1 MGQLL
6 TLSRAAQLIGVSRH
20 ELQRRIR
27 NGELSAFDGMVASDD
42 LWRCFPDVRVDEAN
56 VFEPVAPFAG
66 FSGAKCG
73 RERILPSKEV
83 LARRMFTQSN
93 ELADLRRHL
102 ARYHDLIEALQAQIA
117 AMPADDPVA
126 RQMGKTIEDGLASVL
141 ASQEPIDQVAVMDEV
156 LRVVAAQV
164 SIRPSGHEFLVEGS
178 ETILEAA
185 LHAGLAP
192 AYGCGNGNC
201 GLCKARVIEGEVRQ
215 VRNYDYVM
223 SAAEQAQHYTLLCS
237 HTAVSDLVIEM
248 VEARTPADI
257 PLQEVVARVKSVSP
271 LDDRTYQLRLQSPR
285 SNRLRFLAG
294 QRVTLGIHSQ
304 KTDWLGDH
312 AIASCPCDEHN
323 LMFHISRAQ
332 ADAGDGFAAAL
343 FAGAVQTG
351 DAVNI
356 RGPYGEFVLDQA
368 SPRAMAFVCC
378 DTGYAPVQGLIEHAL
393 AMDSAPALALYWVT
407 TRPGGHYRDGQCRAW
422 AAALDNF
429 RYCPVTAGDAAVG
442 GKAAVADIV
451 VDIANVAQWDFYVA
465 GHEAFVAAVT
475 AGLVAAGVPSAQVV
489 GETTW

>member
-1 MGQLL
+1 MSQLL

-20 ELQRRIR
+20 ELQRQVR
-27 NGELSAFDGMVASDD
+27 NGELVAPDGMVASDE
-42 LWRCFPDVRVDEAN
+42 LLRCYPDVRIDEAS
-56 VFEPVAPFAG
+56 VFEPAVPFAG
-66 FSGAKCG
+66 FSGVKCG

-83 LARRMFTQSN
+83 LARRLFGQTN

-117 AMPADDPVA
+117 AMPSDDLRV
-126 RQMGKTIEDGLASVL
+126 RQIGKTIDDGLATVL
-141 ASQEPIDQVAVMDEV
+141 GSQEPADRVAVLDEM

-215 VRNYDYVM
+215 VRNYDYAL
-223 SAAEQAQHYTLLCS
+223 SAAEQAQNYTLLCS

-248 VEARTPADI
+248 VEALTPADI
-257 PLQEVVARVKSVSP
+257 PQQEVVVRVKSVSP

-294 QRVTLGIHSQ
+294 QRVTLGIHSH
-304 KTDWLGDH
+304 KADWHGDH

-343 FAGAVQTG
+343 FAGAIQTG
-351 DAVNI
+351 DAVNV
-356 RGPYGEFVLDQA
+356 RGPYGEFVLNQR
-368 SPRAMAFVCC
+368 SPRAIAFVCC

-393 AMDSAPALALYWVT
+393 AMDSAPALALFWAT
-407 TRPGGHYRDGQCRAW
+407 TRPDGQYRAGQCRAW

-429 RYCPVTAGDAAVG
+429 RYSPIESGDATAVG
-442 GKAAVADIV
+442 QATLARIAADIGEP
-451 VDIANVAQWDFYVA
+451 ANWDFYVS
-465 GHEAFVAAVT
+465 GSEAFVAVVT
-475 AGLVAAGVPSAQVV
+475 AGLAAAGVAAAQLVS
-489 GETTW
+489 EAS